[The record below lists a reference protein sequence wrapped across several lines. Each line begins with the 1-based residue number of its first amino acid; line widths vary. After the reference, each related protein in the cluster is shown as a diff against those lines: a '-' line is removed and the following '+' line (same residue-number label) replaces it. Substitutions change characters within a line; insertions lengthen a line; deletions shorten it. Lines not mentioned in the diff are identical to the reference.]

1 MQERER
7 FSDNQTKNSSTYTQ
21 NQTKTNLL
29 LGYNLAIM
37 AEPTGLTDLE
47 GQEID
52 SNWDE
57 VSTKS
62 IRVKTNANLGC

>member
-1 MQERER
+1 
-7 FSDNQTKNSSTYTQ
+7 
-21 NQTKTNLL
+21 
-29 LGYNLAIM
+29 M

-57 VSTKS
+57 VSNKL
-62 IRVKTNANLGC
+62 IVR

>member
-1 MQERER
+1 
-7 FSDNQTKNSSTYTQ
+7 
-21 NQTKTNLL
+21 
-29 LGYNLAIM
+29 M

-57 VSTKS
+57 VSIPKF
-62 IRVKTNANLGC
+62 IQANMG

>member
-1 MQERER
+1 
-7 FSDNQTKNSSTYTQ
+7 
-21 NQTKTNLL
+21 
-29 LGYNLAIM
+29 M

-57 VSTKS
+57 VP
-62 IRVKTNANLGC
+62 ANHTTFLTVLQVVDNFDNMGLKAELLRGVYAYGMLSMYALSYRRF

>member
-1 MQERER
+1 
-7 FSDNQTKNSSTYTQ
+7 
-21 NQTKTNLL
+21 
-29 LGYNLAIM
+29 M

-57 VSTKS
+57 VPLELTLPGSP
-62 IRVKTNANLGC
+62 VFLGR